1 MKSSSFLLILP
12 LAVIIL
18 QCCRPTDKTEEMGD
32 TTTGI
37 DHTVVGVSKAPDR
50 ETLEN
55 EIQTAM
61 FIEKAALGGMLEI
74 ALGKLAREKALNLR
88 VKDFGKLME
97 LDHARINADLKVLSS
112 SKGLRFPVS
121 LSAKDLEQI
130 REMSKMETEYF
141 EKLYIK
147 IMIEDHNKD
156 IELFSGAGESPDVL
170 VSDFANKY
178 LPVLERYRL
187 KALEV
192 REAIQ

>member
-12 LAVIIL
+12 LAVITL
-18 QCCRPTDKTEEMGD
+18 QCCRPTDKAEEMGD

-61 FIEKAALGGMLEI
+61 FIEKAALGGMMEI

-130 REMSKMETEYF
+130 REMSKMETGHF

-156 IELFSGAGESPDVL
+156 IELFSGAGDSPDVL
-170 VSDFANKY
+170 VSDFASKY
-178 LPVLERYRL
+178 LPVLERHRL